1 MLQIGSEMEKI
12 EKCSI
17 IVLLALPMFF
27 SCNPAEE
34 DNGGD
39 GSEGVL
45 FSGDS
50 LEFTVEEALEWD
62 GLFTRSSGWFGG
74 DGIFSIPLNG
84 MEHEKAGE
92 GSTILFLF
100 SDSMIGEVSDST
112 LSGTTMVNNAVA
124 YLKGSDPMEDS
135 ISFHWDHDNG
145 GNPKTLFIPSTP
157 AAEDGD
163 YYWLGDAFVNQEL
176 DQATYIFAYRMRNM
190 DTDEAWSFTQMAID
204 LIKLP
209 RGSEPPFED
218 RQVIETPL
226 HLDEGG
232 FGAGVFVNTATSG
245 APNPD
250 GHIYIYGV
258 KGMEKHLLVARV
270 LAEEFE
276 DFLAWRFWD
285 GKGWSEDILQ
295 SASIAEGVSNELSV
309 SVLAN
314 GKYALVFQLNGMSST
329 VGLRLGESPFGPF
342 GEVID
347 VWNCSEGQQENYI
360 TYNAKAHP
368 SLSPPGQL
376 LISYNV
382 NAFNFFNELNANP
395 WLYRPRFIRLTFD

>member
-1 MLQIGSEMEKI
+1 MKKK

-17 IVLLALPMFF
+17 IVLLAFPMFF
-27 SCNPAEE
+27 SCNPAEKNNQE
-34 DNGGD
+34 DGP
-39 GSEGVL
+39 EGML
-45 FSGDS
+45 SSGNRV
-50 LEFTVEEALEWD
+50 EFTVEEALEWNS
-62 GLFTRSSGWFGG
+62 LFTRSSGWFGG

-84 MEHEKAGE
+84 IEHEKAGE
-92 GSTILFLF
+92 ESTTLFLF

-112 LSGTTMVNNAVA
+112 LSGTIMVNNAVA

-135 ISFHWDHDNG
+135 ISFHWDQDNE
-145 GNPKTLFIPSTP
+145 GNPKTLFVPSTP

-209 RGSEPPFED
+209 RGSEPPFGD

-232 FGAGVFVNTATSG
+232 FGAGVFVNTAASG

-270 LAEEFE
+270 LADEFE
-276 DFLAWRFWD
+276 DFHAWRFWD
-285 GKGWSEDILQ
+285 GKGWNEDILQ
-295 SASIAEGVSNELSV
+295 SASVAEGVSNELSV
-309 SVLAN
+309 SALAN

-347 VWNCSEGQQENYI
+347 VWNCSEGQRENYI

-368 SLSPPGQL
+368 SLSSPGEL

-382 NAFNFFNELNANP
+382 NAFDFFNELNANP
-395 WLYRPRFIRLTFD
+395 WLYRPRFIRLKFR